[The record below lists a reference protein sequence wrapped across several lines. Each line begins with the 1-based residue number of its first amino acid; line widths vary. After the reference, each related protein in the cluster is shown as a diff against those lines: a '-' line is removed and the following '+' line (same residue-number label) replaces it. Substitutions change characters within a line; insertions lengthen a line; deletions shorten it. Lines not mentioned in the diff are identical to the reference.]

1 MKLLE
6 AKNSCSD
13 ALKVKLVL
21 QSEQVRV
28 LSVYAMDDLLFY
40 DLIGV

>member
-1 MKLLE
+1 VKLLE

-13 ALKVKLVL
+13 ALNVKLAL

-28 LSVYAMDDLLFY
+28 LSIKLMDDLLFE
-40 DLIGV
+40 LVT